1 MRAKIAAQP
10 LMKISCVKRG
20 ATSNKEQYF
29 AKYATK
35 HFLLKAGTT
44 NMLHHLRQKHTV
56 NEEEMLEAGD
66 V

>member
-1 MRAKIAAQP
+1 
-10 LMKISCVKRG
+10 MKISCVKRG

-56 NEEEMLEAGD
+56 NEEMMLEAGD